1 MSGLL
6 EGCSFQLLSPIYDF
20 ICSMKKVVILQH
32 RLMHYRVSFFER
44 VRELG
49 ALGGIEVV
57 LVHGQPSKSEALK
70 RDTGELDGA
79 FVVKN
84 FYLRFFGRDL
94 LWQPFPSK
102 LNSADLVV
110 VMQENRILSNYLI
123 ILRRLLTR
131 RLVAY
136 WGHGANLQSLSRDGL
151 LERWKRYW
159 MTKVDWWFAYSKVT
173 TDILERAG
181 YPGERV
187 TCLNNA
193 IDTSG
198 FKKELSQ
205 ISRREVESF
214 KSELGISVNAVVGI
228 FCGSLYPDKRI
239 TFVVNA
245 CELIRQ
251 SGVDFHC
258 IVIGDGE
265 ERKIVDALSVDRPWL
280 HVLGKQIGR
289 RKALGFKA
297 STLLLNPGLVG
308 LNVVDGF
315 SAGLVMITV
324 ADSRHGPEFA
334 YLKDGSNGLVV
345 DGDVVEYA
353 SVAVGLIRNERRLRL
368 MRDAALADSDKY
380 TVESMAER
388 FVDGI
393 SKCLNA
399 RCH

>member
-1 MSGLL
+1 
-6 EGCSFQLLSPIYDF
+6 
-20 ICSMKKVVILQH
+20 MKKIVILQH

-49 ALGGIEVV
+49 ALRGFEVV

-70 RDTGELDGA
+70 RDTGKLVGA
-79 FVVKN
+79 FLVKN
-84 FYLRFFGRDL
+84 FYLSFFGRDL
-94 LWQPFPSK
+94 LWQPFPLQ
-102 LNSADLVV
+102 LNSADLVI

-136 WGHGANLQSLSRDGL
+136 WGHGANLQSRSRDGL

-173 TDILERAG
+173 TDILASAG
-181 YPGERV
+181 YPAERV

-193 IDTSG
+193 IDTSR

-205 ISRREVESF
+205 ISQLEVDLF
-214 KSELGISVNAVVGI
+214 KSELGIHDDAVIGV

-239 TFVVNA
+239 SFVVDA
-245 CELIRQ
+245 CELIRRN
-251 SGVDFHC
+251 GINFHC

-265 ERKIVDALSVDRPWL
+265 ERMIVDALAIDRAWL
-280 HVLGKQIGR
+280 HVLGKQTGR
-289 RKALGFKA
+289 QKALSFKA
-297 STLLLNPGLVG
+297 SSLLLNPGLVG

-334 YLKDGSNGLVV
+334 YLNDGSNALVV
-345 DGDVVEYA
+345 DGDVVDYA
-353 SVAVGLIRNERRLRL
+353 DVTVGLIRNEARLRL
-368 MRDAALADSDKY
+368 MREAALADSDKY